1 MLISCIQT
9 KLRFPYSHFDTS
21 TDDMERRMH
30 CAKMDIDEGFEMMEH
45 AGREGAQLMVTIE
58 GFNGHIGYS
67 DPRFVDH
74 LEPLDG
80 PLIKRFSN
88 VARKYGSY
96 IVAGLFTGRNGKAYN
111 SGVLF
116 GPDGEIKG
124 IYDKTHQPMNHAEI
138 FTSGDSYPIF
148 ETDHGRIGILIC
160 WDMQY
165 PEAVREMTLG
175 GAQLIAVPTMGWEA
189 MYGYARAFENSMPL
203 AVAMYIPYGRT
214 LWEGCDPSCIVD
226 PTGKILAQA
235 SRDRSDMILADIDI
249 TKEPEVLYGIGD
261 MLGMNSMRQIRL
273 SQRRPET
280 YKLINEAKPP
290 VMVRYENGE

>member
-111 SGVLF
+111 SGVLIGLTPLPALPRLLLPSMAINPSTLACTYF
-116 GPDGEIKG
+116 IHSAKHAPNFLGSSPM
-124 IYDKTHQPMNHAEI
+124 KTLRNVSA
-138 FTSGDSYPIF
+138 
-148 ETDHGRIGILIC
+148 
-160 WDMQY
+160 
-165 PEAVREMTLG
+165 LG
-175 GAQLIAVPTMGWEA
+175 VP
-189 MYGYARAFENSMPL
+189 
-203 AVAMYIPYGRT
+203 
-214 LWEGCDPSCIVD
+214 
-226 PTGKILAQA
+226 
-235 SRDRSDMILADIDI
+235 RS
-249 TKEPEVLYGIGD
+249 
-261 MLGMNSMRQIRL
+261 
-273 SQRRPET
+273 
-280 YKLINEAKPP
+280 
-290 VMVRYENGE
+290 NG